1 MNAAW
6 KAEEHLTVE
15 EYLKGEELSDVRRE
29 YIGGK
34 VYAMPGVTIAHN
46 TISVNLVSAL
56 HGHLRGGPCRV
67 FVEGVKTHLHSIG
80 LEIFYYP
87 DVMVACDSRDTH
99 RLFREYPKLIFEILS
114 ESTEKSNRF
123 EKFHNYIQ
131 IETLEEY
138 VFVEQDKFEITVYR
152 RANNWKAELFTNPKQ
167 MVAFASVGLRMPMTE
182 IYDQVVFP

>member
-6 KAEEHLTVE
+6 KVEDNLSVE
-15 EYLKGEELSDVRRE
+15 EYLKGEELSDSRHE
-29 YIGGK
+29 YIGGR

-46 TISVNLVSAL
+46 TIPLNLASTL
-56 HGHLRGGPCRV
+56 RTHLRGGPCRV
-67 FVEGVKTHLHSIG
+67 FIEGVKAHLRSIG
-80 LEIFYYP
+80 QEIFYYP
-87 DVMVACDSRDTH
+87 DVMVACDGRDMH

-138 VFVEQDKFEITVYR
+138 VLVAQDKFEVTVYR
-152 RANNWKAELFTNPKQ
+152 RVNNWKAELFTNPKEE
-167 MVAFASVGLRMPMTE
+167 VEFKSVGLRMPMSE
-182 IYDQVVFP
+182 IYDQVSFP